1 MSKPKPDNMF
11 SQNRFGNTPPS
22 GNTPF
27 GSTPTNNMFG
37 NPVSQGG
44 SMFPQQSM
52 SFFPTQN
59 DDE

>member
-1 MSKPKPDNMF
+1 MF

-27 GSTPTNNMFG
+27 GSTPTNIMFG